1 MTGNEATL
9 FKQQVNQF
17 NDIIGSIG
25 SITDDIYSLN
35 LLQSLLNGY
44 PFVPFTRFALRPFCL
59 VQILNDVVINGRK
72 SIIEFGSGL
81 STILIGR
88 LLVKNN
94 IQGTVLSIEHNIEWR
109 DRITELLVRENLHHH
124 VTVVYAPLI
133 EGPFSEGLW
142 YDLQVL
148 EENTGNRKFDMV
160 IIDGP
165 PAWEK
170 GKEQARYPALPF
182 IKDKLK
188 DAFSIYL
195 DDANREGEQA
205 ILQIWK
211 KEFGIDWSIKGG
223 TLACHY
229 TSNVLNADPF

>member
-1 MTGNEATL
+1 MTGNETTL

-17 NDIIGSIG
+17 NEIIWSIG

-44 PFVPFTRFALRPFCL
+44 PFVPFSQFALRPFCL
-59 VQILNDVVINGRK
+59 VQILNDIIINDRK

-94 IQGTVLSIEHNIEWR
+94 IQGTVLSIEHNTDWK

-124 VTVVYAPLI
+124 VTVAHAPLK
-133 EGPFSEGLW
+133 EGSFSESLW

-148 EENTGNRKFDMV
+148 EEHTGNRKFDMV

-188 DAFSIYL
+188 NTFSIYL
-195 DDANREGEQA
+195 DDADRAGEQA
-205 ILQIWK
+205 VLQIWK
-211 KEFGIDWSIKGG
+211 KEFGIDYSIKGG
-223 TLACHY
+223 TLACHR
-229 TSNVLNADPF
+229 TPDVLNTDPF